1 MATQREAAEHVVI
14 SARRFRVLAKTGVL
28 PTSKGRGGYNLD
40 EVRLAYIKYLRGIAT
55 GQVKDGDGEEASEQ
69 DYETLIEQERHRKL
83 KRENDIADGLVAPVD
98 QLTEALTGVLSQQ
111 VAILEAIPN
120 NVKRKNPAIS
130 ARDIEVIKKEI
141 AKARNLAA
149 DVTI

>member
-1 MATQREAAEHVVI
+1 MATQREAAEHVDI